1 MAEKNKPISAG
12 GNNALSTLAR
22 LKDSGSLNL
31 LKRGAAASPV
41 EASATNA
48 EIELSKICRDP
59 DQPRKAFDSAKL
71 QSLAESIKAQG
82 VLQAITVQPAD
93 ESGLHKIIMGER
105 RYQAAQL
112 AGLRTIPAIVKTL
125 TGDLRAAQLTENVQR
140 ADLTTAEIAKS
151 VVAMRDAGQSR
162 ADIAKAMGW
171 SAGIVSGYFAVA
183 DMPEELQALAEHSV
197 TVRTLSDLYAIWKK
211 DAEAVR
217 DFLGRTEPEGIT
229 RGVVEALRKSLEGG
243 QEAQGGDT
251 PPVPATEGQRPAS
264 GPEAEQ
270 IELQA
275 DSGEGQGAQVGKR
288 EEAQPPESVNG
299 SEPRE
304 KNAAETSPQPVKANV
319 AIICK
324 VGDDVGRILTDAVAV
339 EPKSLVVSFD
349 NGKRL
354 LDVPLDQI
362 TLVDVIAL

>member
-1 MAEKNKPISAG
+1 MADKIKPIAAG
-12 GNNALSTLAR
+12 GSNALSALTR
-22 LKDSGSLNL
+22 LKNEGSLNL
-31 LKRGAAASPV
+31 LKRGAATSPA
-41 EASATNA
+41 EGSATNA

-71 QSLAESIKAQG
+71 QSLADSIKAQG

-151 VVAMRDAGQSR
+151 VIAMREAGQSR

-183 DMPEELQALAEHSV
+183 DMPEDLQALAEHSV
-197 TVRTLSDLYAIWKK
+197 TVRTLSDLFAIWKK

-229 RGVVEALRKSLEGG
+229 RGAVEALRKSLEGG

-251 PPVPATEGQRPAS
+251 PTVPAAEGQRPAS
-264 GPEAEQ
+264 GPEV
-270 IELQA
+270 ELQA
-275 DSGEGQGAQVGKR
+275 DSGQGQGAEVGKR
-288 EEAQPPESVNG
+288 EEAQPPESVTG
-299 SEPRE
+299 PEPSE